1 MIQRIEDKA
10 EFNEPVNELDLLTDE
25 EFQALS
31 DDERERIES
40 AWVERFQAWSRRFRR
55 EAREEIREL
64 ERTRGF
70 FGITTSV

>member
-10 EFNEPVNELDLLTDE
+10 EFNEPVDELDLLTDE

-31 DDERERIES
+31 DDERERIEA

>member
-10 EFNEPVNELDLLTDE
+10 EFNEPVDELDLLTDE

>member
-10 EFNEPVNELDLLTDE
+10 EFNEPVDELDLLTDE
-25 EFQALS
+25 EFEALS

>member
-25 EFQALS
+25 EFEALS